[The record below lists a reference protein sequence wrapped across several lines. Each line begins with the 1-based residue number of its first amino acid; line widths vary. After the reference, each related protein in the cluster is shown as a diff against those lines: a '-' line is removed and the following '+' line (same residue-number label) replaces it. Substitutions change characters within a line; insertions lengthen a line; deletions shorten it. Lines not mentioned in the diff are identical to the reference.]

1 MWRSALV
8 PTLAHRVLAGATPAP
23 GFTVPVADPHV
34 AFGRPGAVSAAECGS
49 PVLCG
54 PCPATDHHVGPSHA
68 AQDRILREESV
79 GQFADPL
86 CGALPGRGCRP
97 GCDRI
102 RGIPARSRRRTR

>member
-54 PCPATDHHVGPSHA
+54 PCRPQITTSARVTPRRTGSSARNPSA
-68 AQDRILREESV
+68 
-79 GQFADPL
+79 QFADPL

-102 RGIPARSRRRTR
+102 PGDPGPK